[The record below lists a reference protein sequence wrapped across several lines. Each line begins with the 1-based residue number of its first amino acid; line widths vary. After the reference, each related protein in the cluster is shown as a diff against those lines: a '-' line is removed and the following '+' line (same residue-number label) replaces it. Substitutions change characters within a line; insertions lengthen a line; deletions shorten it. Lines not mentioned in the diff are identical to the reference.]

1 MAITYQSSHPHYYK
15 RLSEYQMS
23 VDCNMS
29 SNGDY
34 DIIKLKSIMMHS
46 ACCEEHS
53 NGFAPP
59 KDAIVK
65 TVKYPGFSVV
75 ALGVPRNIWLPDLPA
90 FELMRRDLRHNDHM
104 LVYWDDRS
112 IAFITDKKQWVPVF
126 EDFLTNKS
134 VYQFI
139 QGAGLYVS
147 L

>member
-1 MAITYQSSHPHYYK
+1 MAIIYQSSHPQYYK

-23 VDCNMS
+23 TECNMS
-29 SNGDY
+29 YDGEY
-34 DIIKLKSIMMHS
+34 DIIKLKSIMIH
-46 ACCEEHS
+46 AVQCEEHS
-53 NGFAPP
+53 HGFAPP

-90 FELMRRDLRHNDHM
+90 FELMRRDLRNNSHL

-112 IAFITDKKQWVPVF
+112 IAFITDKPQWVPVF
-126 EDFLTNKS
+126 EDFLTHKTF
-134 VYQFI
+134 YQYI
-139 QGAGLYVS
+139 EGAGLYVS